1 MAMKR
6 VVAFELFCLAV
17 KRERSPTDTEALRR
31 AVATTPDWSCFT
43 SGAQR
48 HLLAPLLLAGL
59 QACDPPCAPAWVIAE
74 LRREA
79 AAAARRSLAQM
90 IEIERLARAFAAADV
105 KMLVLKGVALSMQLY
120 GNPTLRGGRDID
132 ILIDQREL
140 LKADA
145 TLVGLGYRSPF
156 AALSRRESESYQHW
170 IKEVQYVHPVSGVC
184 LELHHRPSDNPAL
197 LDWDFATLWSE
208 RAELCVGHALIATLP
223 RKHLAL
229 YLCAHGAGHC
239 WERLRWL
246 LDLAE
251 LLREPGSVDAAI
263 EAADAEGLGS
273 AMLHA
278 LMLAHE
284 WFDLTVDER
293 HLARARADKPVL
305 RLHRILAHLY
315 AGPAWS
321 EMPRRGSWRGAL
333 RYSVWARLYRLSIKS
348 DWRYRGRQVM
358 REWFTPADWSTLRLP
373 DSLFWM
379 YPFVRPLGWVL
390 RRWQR

>member
-1 MAMKR
+1 MKQ
-6 VVAFELFCLAV
+6 VAAFHLFCLAV
-17 KRERSPTDTEALRR
+17 RRDRSPADREALRR
-31 AVATTPDWSCFT
+31 ALATAPDWSCLI

-48 HLLAPLLLAGL
+48 HLLGPLLLAGL
-59 QACDPPCAPAWVIAE
+59 QACDPPCAPASVIAE
-74 LRREA
+74 LRRQA
-79 AAAARRSLAQM
+79 AAAARRGLAQ
-90 IEIERLARAFAAADV
+90 IAEIERLSRAFAAAGV
-105 KMLVLKGVALSMQLY
+105 RMLVLKGVVLSIQLY
-120 GNPTLRGGRDID
+120 GDPTLRGGRDID
-132 ILIDQREL
+132 ILIDPSEMRR
-140 LKADA
+140 ADA

-156 AALSRRESESYQHW
+156 ATLSRREAESYRHW

-208 RAELCVGHALIATLP
+208 REELWVRNALIATLP
-223 RKHLAL
+223 RNHLAL

-251 LLREPGSVDAAI
+251 LLRQPGSVDAAI
-263 EAADAEGLGS
+263 EAADAAGLGR

-278 LMLAHE
+278 VMLAHE
-284 WFDLTVDER
+284 WFDLPVDER
-293 HLARARADKPVL
+293 HLARARADRRVL
-305 RLHRILAHLY
+305 RLHRILTHLY
-315 AGPAWS
+315 AGPAWC
-321 EMPRRGSWRGAL
+321 EMPRRRSRRGAL

-373 DSLFWM
+373 DALFWL
-379 YPFVRPLGWVL
+379 YPFVRPVGWVV

>member
-1 MAMKR
+1 
-6 VVAFELFCLAV
+6 
-17 KRERSPTDTEALRR
+17 
-31 AVATTPDWSCFT
+31 
-43 SGAQR
+43 
-48 HLLAPLLLAGL
+48 
-59 QACDPPCAPAWVIAE
+59 
-74 LRREA
+74 
-79 AAAARRSLAQM
+79 
-90 IEIERLARAFAAADV
+90 
-105 KMLVLKGVALSMQLY
+105 
-120 GNPTLRGGRDID
+120 
-132 ILIDQREL
+132 L

-170 IKEVQYVHPVSGVC
+170 IKEVQYVHPVSSVC
-184 LELHHRPSDNPAL
+184 LELHHRPSDNPEL

-208 RAELCVGHALIATLP
+208 REELCVGHALIATLP
-223 RKHLAL
+223 RKYLAL

-284 WFDLTVDER
+284 WFDLPVDER
-293 HLARARADKPVL
+293 HFARARADERVL

-379 YPFVRPLGWVL
+379 YPLVRPLGWVL
-390 RRWQR
+390 RRWQRLSRKQAVEML